1 MHVCRGQRATCQ
13 LALGPLS
20 GSQCW
25 DYRQPPWL
33 HIFNMVAGAPNSS
46 HQARAVS
53 TWPTELSPQPLLVAF
68 TNDFLRALVSR
79 ELLTLCIW
87 GAVLESIQKF
97 SFIFVK
103 GRNWVIPPSCTFLF
117 LPESSRIVVP
127 VYNYPVCLYFNFK
140 WILFSLPGIF
150 RFIFLFLFS
159 RSQFS
164 LTVFLLF
171 C

>member
-1 MHVCRGQRATCQ
+1 MCRGQRTTCQ
-13 LALGPLS
+13 LALGSLS
-20 GSQCW
+20 ASQCW
-25 DYRQPPWL
+25 DYRQPLWL
-33 HIFNMVAGAPNSS
+33 PIFNMVAGTLNSS
-46 HQARAVS
+46 HHTCLVS
-53 TWPTELSPQPLLVAF
+53 TWPTELSPQPLLAAF
-68 TNDFLRALVSR
+68 TNNFLRALVSR

-117 LPESSRIVVP
+117 LPECSRIVVL

-150 RFIFLFLFS
+150 KFIFLFLFS

-164 LTVFLLF
+164 LTVFFLLF